1 MRAVAYVR
9 FSSDSQRSESLDAQ
23 LRAIKDYCNS
33 NNLNLVNVYSD
44 SALSGTS
51 ADNRTSFLQMISDSK
66 KDLFDFVIVHKLDRF
81 ARNRYDQAIYE
92 KKLNDNKV
100 KIVSVLEQFNDSPE
114 SVILKS
120 VLTGMNEYYSLNLS
134 REVKKGMYENFEN
147 NKHTAGIPPLGYD
160 VDSEKKYIINEEEA
174 EIVKSIF
181 KMSLDGMGYGKIAQ
195 ELNRQGF
202 INKRGRPFAKTSI
215 RDTLLNEKY
224 IGNYVLGL
232 KDKNGKLTGTEQRKE
247 GAIPAIIEKET
258 FLLVQDMMR
267 KRKTGKRKNQQN
279 YILTGFCECGEC
291 GGAFTGGGLV
301 HGRTKKYYVYACSSR
316 KSRKTECKNM
326 QIRKELL
333 EPLIFDKIREE
344 IFQEDKMQ
352 FISWEIEK
360 QIKEKNK
367 NFNSNSRKISSKIN
381 YFESKKDKL
390 LEAFLDSMIT
400 KDEYNIKNS
409 EIEKNIHDLQIE
421 LNALNN
427 TDLVSKKEIMQYLIN
442 LSEKFEQ
449 KNDDFKRNVVETFV
463 DKVIIYKDRIEIRL
477 QFINFLVRDTTG
489 GSGGN

>member
-51 ADNRTSFLQMISDSK
+51 ANNRTAFLQMISDSK
-66 KDLFDFVIVHKLDRF
+66 KKLFDFVIVHKLDRF
-81 ARNRYDQAIYE
+81 ARNSYDHAIYE

-100 KIVSVLEQFNDSPE
+100 RIISVREQLNNSPE
-114 SVILKS
+114 SAILKN
-120 VLTGMNEYYSLNLS
+120 VLVGMNEYYSLNLS
-134 REVKKGMYENFEN
+134 VEVKKGMYENFEN

-160 VDSEKKYIINEEEA
+160 LDSEKRYIINEKEA

-181 KMSLDGMGYGKIAQ
+181 QMSLDGMGYGKIAQ

-224 IGNYVLGL
+224 MGNYVLGL

-247 GAIPAIIEKET
+247 GVIPAIIDKEV
-258 FLLVQDMMR
+258 FLAIQEMMR

-291 GGAFTGGGLV
+291 GGAFTGGGQV
-301 HGRTKKYYVYACSSR
+301 HGRSKKYYVYTCSSR
-316 KSRKTECKNM
+316 KARKTDCKNM

-333 EPLIFDKIREE
+333 EPIVFDKIREE

-367 NFNSNSRKISSKIN
+367 NFNSNHKKISSKIV
-381 YFESKKDKL
+381 YLEDKKSKL
-390 LEAFLDSMIT
+390 LDAFLDSMIS
-400 KDEYNIKNS
+400 KEEYNTKNQ
-409 EIEKNIHDLQIE
+409 ELERDLHDLQLE
-421 LNALNN
+421 LNSLNN
-427 TDLVSKKEIMQYLIN
+427 TDTISRKEIMQYLIN

-449 KNDDFKRNVVETFV
+449 KNDDFKRNVIETFV